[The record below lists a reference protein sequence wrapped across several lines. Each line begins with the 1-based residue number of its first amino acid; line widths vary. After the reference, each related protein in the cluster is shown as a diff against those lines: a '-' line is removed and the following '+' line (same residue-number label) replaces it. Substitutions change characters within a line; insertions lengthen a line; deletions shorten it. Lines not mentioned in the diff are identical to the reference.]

1 MEAANAMPIG
11 WKVTKHM
18 NVEKD
23 ILEERIRSI
32 AQELNIARKCV
43 RRDSREIEAKNKEF
57 RSIKWL

>member
-1 MEAANAMPIG
+1 M
-11 WKVTKHM
+11 TKHM

-32 AQELNIARKCV
+32 AQELNIAKKCV

-57 RSIKWL
+57 KWVK